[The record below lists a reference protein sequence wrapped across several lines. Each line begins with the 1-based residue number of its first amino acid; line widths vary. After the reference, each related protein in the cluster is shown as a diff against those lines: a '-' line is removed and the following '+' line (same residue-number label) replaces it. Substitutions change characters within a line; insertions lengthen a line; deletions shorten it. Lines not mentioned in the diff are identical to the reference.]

1 MSPTRD
7 IGISDSSNGAKEG
20 PYFESH
26 TVVSAKR
33 LKTVNGHALAYL
45 KCGPSS
51 QVPVAVSAVMV
62 EHPQGQRG
70 RCRRLQL
77 PDQCAL
83 ARLQELVEQQ

>member
-62 EHPQGQRG
+62 
-70 RCRRLQL
+70 
-77 PDQCAL
+77 
-83 ARLQELVEQQ
+83 V